1 MSSEESNSQ
10 SSDDSISLN
19 PTKNV
24 HTVQNGK
31 ETSINLIDSDNLE
44 NGGDIFLI
52 KLPQEVS
59 QLFLVKHRS
68 VLEKSFFDL
77 N

>member
-1 MSSEESNSQ
+1 MSSEESNSH
-10 SSDDSISLN
+10 SSDDSLSPN

-24 HTVQNGK
+24 RTEQNGK

-59 QLFLVKHRS
+59 QFF
-68 VLEKSFFDL
+68 SFFL
-77 N
+77 LKIAYF